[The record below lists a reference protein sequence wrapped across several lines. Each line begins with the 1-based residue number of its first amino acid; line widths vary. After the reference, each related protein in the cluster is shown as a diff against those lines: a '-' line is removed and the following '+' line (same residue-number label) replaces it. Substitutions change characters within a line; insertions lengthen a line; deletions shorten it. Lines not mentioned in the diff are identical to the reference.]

1 MFKPS
6 FYDKNDFPNHLP
18 KLKALY
24 GDLFADGKGFRAK
37 LVKMLTPHL
46 KIKADTVDSLC
57 KAIEY
62 IHNSS
67 LLHDDLID
75 QSPLR
80 RGKQAAWLKYS
91 PDYAVLAGDYL
102 LAKVI
107 QILSRD
113 TNLQLVGYTSQ
124 TIMDLLEGEWL
135 QDTIKKNP
143 QINFEEI
150 DRIHELKTASLKKWC
165 LRAPFF
171 AIENFDPQLHSKLD
185 ELGRLMGLLF
195 QRADDLL
202 DYDIR
207 NTEGKAI
214 LGDHSAGYMNSF
226 AIYLLKDAS
235 PKKREEFLQKN
246 SLAEIV
252 SFIGKPEFAAAIESF
267 DILNNALIEKYHV
280 TLAEIKTIL
289 PKDQIKICD
298 ELTPIAKLLYWR

>member
-6 FYDKNDFPNHLP
+6 FYNKNDFPDHLP

-24 GDLFADGKGFRAK
+24 ADLFAEGKGFRAK

-46 KIKADTVDSLC
+46 DIPSETVDSLC

-80 RGKQAAWLKYS
+80 RGKKAAWLKYS

-113 TNLQLVGYTSQ
+113 TNLELVSYTSQ

-171 AIENFDPQLHSKLD
+171 AINNFDPKLHSKLD
-185 ELGRLMGLLF
+185 ELGKLMGLLF

-207 NTEGKAI
+207 NSEGKAI
-214 LGDHSAGYMNSF
+214 LGDHNAGYMNSF

-235 PKKREEFLQKN
+235 PSKREDFMQK
-246 SLAEIV
+246 STLPEII
-252 SFIGKPEFAAAIESF
+252 SFIGKTEFANAIENF
-267 DILNNALIEKYHV
+267 DAWNNTLIDAYQA
-280 TLAEIKTIL
+280 TLSEIRTLLSKE
-289 PKDQIKICD
+289 QSKICD
-298 ELTPIAKLLYWR
+298 PLTPIAKLLYWR